1 MRKILSPTATRA
13 AVGNPDRK
21 TIYNWTRKGLFPEP
35 VQIGP
40 NKIGWYADE
49 VSAWLEI
56 RPRGFMPMR
65 PELKEATDKR
75 AAHPTRKRLDRYSR
89 ETP

>member
-1 MRKILSPTATRA
+1 MRKTLSPTATRA
-13 AVGNPDRK
+13 AVGDPDRK

-49 VSAWLEI
+49 VTAWLES

-65 PELKEATDKR
+65 PELKEAANPITDR
-75 AAHPTRKRLDRYSR
+75 CEAAHPLGWT
-89 ETP
+89 

>member
-1 MRKILSPTATRA
+1 MRKILSPAVTRA

-40 NKIGWYADE
+40 NKIGWYEDE
-49 VSAWLEI
+49 VEAWLES

-65 PELKEATDKR
+65 PELKEASEKR
-75 AAHPTRKRLDRYSR
+75 ANNVPHQNKAKQAA
-89 ETP
+89 

>member
-1 MRKILSPTATRA
+1 MMRKILSPVATRA

-49 VSAWLEI
+49 VEAWLES

-65 PELKEATDKR
+65 PELKEVSEKR
-75 AAHPTRKRLDRYSR
+75 ADNVPHQKKAKQAA
-89 ETP
+89 

>member
-1 MRKILSPTATRA
+1 MRKILSHHDTLA

-49 VSAWLEI
+49 VEAWLES
-56 RPRGFMPMR
+56 RPRGFMPVR
-65 PELKEATDKR
+65 PELKEA
-75 AAHPTRKRLDRYSR
+75 AERKGVS
-89 ETP
+89 P